1 MTAAKRARFDPR
13 RMDSIRVRAVPG
25 RAYPKPGGM
34 PGDFVGLTQA
44 PAGSPDAYHSIG
56 DGVAY
61 VASGPIKIANTA
73 EIRRAIAKGDLE
85 VVVDVE
91 PEGELGDEPNGE
103 PDPGEGE

>member
-1 MTAAKRARFDPR
+1 
-13 RMDSIRVRAVPG
+13 MDSIRVRAVPG

-61 VASGPIKIANTA
+61 VASGPIEIANTA